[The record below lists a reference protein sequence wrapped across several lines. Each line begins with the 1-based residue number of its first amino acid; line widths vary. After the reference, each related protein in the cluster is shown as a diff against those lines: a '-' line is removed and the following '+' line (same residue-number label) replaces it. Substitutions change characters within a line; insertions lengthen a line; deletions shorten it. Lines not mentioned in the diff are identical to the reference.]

1 MRRRLAFLA
10 PLLLA
15 LALVPQLLG
24 PAIAAWPLTPR
35 TTYVS
40 GTTPA
45 IKAAD
50 LNAFQS
56 AINGLYAGTGSVAGV
71 FVDGIGGSVV
81 TAPAGM
87 VRVSGQVTGSTTPTA
102 TLGSGT
108 LGRGSIPF
116 CWARINFD
124 STFVIGANVTSVTS
138 GAAGRSTITCNGAPP
153 SSLSL
158 GAIATS
164 NTTTARLIAATATV
178 VGSDAVVDVYAYS
191 SPGVLAT
198 TSFTVLVF
206 GE

>member
-50 LNAFQS
+50 LNAFQA
-56 AINGLYAGTGSVAGV
+56 AINSLYAGTGSVVGLT
-71 FVDGIGGSVV
+71 VDGTGGTAV
-81 TAPAGM
+81 TAPAGLA
-87 VRVSGQVTGSTTPTA
+87 VVSGRVTDTTAPTA
-102 TLGSGT
+102 TVATGT
-108 LGRGSIPF
+108 VGRGQVPF
-116 CWARINFD
+116 CWGRVNND
-124 STFVIGANVTSVTS
+124 STFVIGANIKSVTS
-138 GAAGRSTITCNGAPP
+138 GGAGSTTVTCNGAPP
-153 SSLSL
+153 SSILL
-158 GAIATS
+158 GTIAT
-164 NTTTARLIAATATV
+164 NNLTGQRMVTANSTV
-178 VGSDAVVDVYAYS
+178 IGSDVVVELRGYNQAGAS
-191 SPGVLAT
+191 AT
-198 TSFTVLVF
+198 TSYTFVVY